1 MHSRESNM
9 GINVEG
15 ERKRERGRERDRK
28 RVGEIERCI
37 ERERKKVRERER
49 KREKDL
55 YSFASA
61 YIFAADANRV
71 LFGPC
76 PVAEKQTLNRGG

>member
-1 MHSRESNM
+1 MYK
-9 GINVEG
+9 
-15 ERKRERGRERDRK
+15 KREK
-28 RVGEIERCI
+28 
-37 ERERKKVRERER
+37 EREKER

-55 YSFASA
+55 YSFVSA

-76 PVAEKQTLNRGG
+76 PVAEKQTPNQGDNFWFF